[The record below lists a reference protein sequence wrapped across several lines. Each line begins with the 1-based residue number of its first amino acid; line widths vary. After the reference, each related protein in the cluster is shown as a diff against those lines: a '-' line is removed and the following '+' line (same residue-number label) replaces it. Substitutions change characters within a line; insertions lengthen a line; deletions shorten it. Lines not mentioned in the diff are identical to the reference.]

1 MELGNKIILVSGANR
16 GIGRAIVEAL
26 LPHPVTKIY
35 AAARNVDSLPNFGDT
50 RVVSVQLDITDA
62 AQVRSAA
69 EFAHDVDVL
78 INNAGVA
85 SYAPVVAG
93 EFELLKLDM
102 EVNYFGTLNVVRA
115 FEPVLEKSG
124 AGAIANV
131 ISIIGLAA
139 MAGVG
144 GYCASKA
151 ALYSATQAMRAE
163 LKAKN
168 ISVYGVFPGP
178 IDTDMSRDFD
188 MPKASARETA
198 ENIVSAIVA
207 GSEDIFPDPVSAEWG
222 QLWAHDPKGL
232 ERHFAKM

>member
-16 GIGRAIVEAL
+16 GIGKAIVEAL
-26 LPHPVTKIY
+26 LLHPVKKIY
-35 AAARNVDSLPNFGDT
+35 AAARNVESLPNFGDT
-50 RVVSVQLDITDA
+50 RVVPVQLDITDA
-62 AQVRSAA
+62 GQIRSAA
-69 EFAHDVDVL
+69 EIANDVDVL

-93 EFELLKLDM
+93 EFALLQHDM

-115 FEPVLEKSG
+115 FEPVLEKAG

-151 ALYSATQAMRAE
+151 ALHSATQAMRAE

-168 ISVYGVFPGP
+168 ISVYGIFPGP
-178 IDTDMSRDFD
+178 IDTDMSRNFD
-188 MPKASARETA
+188 TPKTSARETA
-198 ENIVSAIVA
+198 ENIVKAIA
-207 GSEDIFPDPVSAEWG
+207 ADSEDIFPDPVSAEWG
-222 QLWAHDPKGL
+222 KLWATDPKGL